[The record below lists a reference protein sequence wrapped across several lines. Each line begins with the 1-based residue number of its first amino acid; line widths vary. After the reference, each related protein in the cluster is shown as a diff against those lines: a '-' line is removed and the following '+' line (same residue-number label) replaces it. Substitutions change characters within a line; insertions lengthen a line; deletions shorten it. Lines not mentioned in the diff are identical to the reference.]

1 MESKFCLIQTM
12 RAIFPVLFVLVLAL
26 LTPDKSQ
33 AVQNS
38 VVILTGQ
45 VLDGETGDPLIGAH
59 VFIAASLMGTTTDM
73 DGRYRLARVPTGAHR
88 LYVSMLGFEP
98 SFRDLLLRES
108 RVYTFDFTLDTAIL
122 EAGEIVIEAERDDK
136 WKDRFERFSK
146 LFIGES
152 PNAEMTIIVNPE
164 VLDFESRGGTLVAYA
179 AEPLIIEN
187 HALGYRIQYFL
198 KDFEAEPFRTRYD
211 GEPLFE
217 ELESGSLD
225 ESKTWEENRRKAF
238 MGSFRH
244 FLLAL
249 LSGRTS
255 GQGFKTYSRPAMN
268 RTVSGDTFSGN
279 SAISSQRYPLDPQ
292 TILRPGETPN
302 EHILT
307 FDGYI
312 EIRYMGETEDPSYYE
327 WQRRN
332 GISGSKKFQTS
343 WITMERGPTVVDYK
357 GDILN
362 PYGVT
367 FSGYLAFE
375 RVADE
380 VPKEYRPR

>member
-1 MESKFCLIQTM
+1 M
-12 RAIFPVLFVLVLAL
+12 RSSVPVFLVLVFAL
-26 LTPDKSQ
+26 STPGRAHAQ
-33 AVQNS
+33 PNT

-45 VLDGETGDPLIGAH
+45 VLDGETGDPLIGAN
-59 VFIAASLMGTTTDM
+59 VFIAASLMGTTTDS

-108 RVYTFDFTLDTAIL
+108 RVYTFDFTLEPAVL
-122 EAGEIVIEAERDDK
+122 EIGEIIIEAERDDK
-136 WKDRFERFSK
+136 WKDRLERFIQ
-146 LFIGES
+146 LFVGES
-152 PNAEMTIIVNPE
+152 PNAEMTVIVNPE

-217 ELESGSLD
+217 ELEAGSPD
-225 ESKTWEENRRKAF
+225 ELKVWEENRRKAF

-249 LSGRTS
+249 LSGRTE

-268 RTVSGDTFSGN
+268 RSVTGDTFSRN
-279 SAISSQRYPLDPQ
+279 SKVSSQRFPIDPQ
-292 TILRPGETPN
+292 TMLRPGETPN

-312 EIRYMGETEDPSYYE
+312 EIRYIGETEDPSYYE

-332 GISGSKKFQTS
+332 GIPGSEKFQTS

-380 VPKEYRPR
+380 VPKEYRPN